1 MLRTIPA
8 LFLKETA
15 FFWIASLVRM
25 ERTKADILKFNYKNN
40 IISGRLD
47 SNEQDLTPKVSNRP
61 ICFLPVKN
69 LKSLI
74 VCAKSAFLIFF
85 YLFFK
90 I

>member
-61 ICFLPVKN
+61 ICFLPV
-69 LKSLI
+69 
-74 VCAKSAFLIFF
+74 FFF
-85 YLFFK
+85 YQSTK
-90 I
+90 GYRG